1 MPARTPVGGSN
12 AMVEPRFL
20 SLVLYLAPPD
30 IAFFK
35 AVVESYDNLATLRTE
50 DPALSRLRLWFAAE
64 LQGEVDE
71 LLAALSATLSIR
83 IVRSD

>member
-1 MPARTPVGGSN
+1 MPARTALGGSN

-20 SLVLYLAPPD
+20 SLVLQVAPPD

-35 AVVESYDNLATLRTE
+35 AVIESYDNLATLRTE

-64 LQGEVDE
+64 LQGDVEE

-83 IVRSD
+83 IVGCD